1 RQKAASSLTLQQ
13 CRRPYLTLAIDVFT
27 RCVLGMVVTLE
38 APSAPI
44 YCSQR

>member
-1 RQKAASSLTLQQ
+1 
-13 CRRPYLTLAIDVFT
+13 
-27 RCVLGMVVTLE
+27 VLGMVVTLE

>member
-1 RQKAASSLTLQQ
+1 
-13 CRRPYLTLAIDVFT
+13 